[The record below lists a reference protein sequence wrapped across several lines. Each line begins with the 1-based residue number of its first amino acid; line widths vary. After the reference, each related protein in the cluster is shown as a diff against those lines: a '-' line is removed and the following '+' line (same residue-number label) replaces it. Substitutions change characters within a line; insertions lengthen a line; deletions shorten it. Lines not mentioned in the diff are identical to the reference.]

1 MATRGAGSAGEAA
14 ARRGVGDDVPRL
26 TAVEPIGEE
35 LAESEA
41 RFRAMLQYTADVVV
55 VRGLEGEVRYISPSV
70 KDVLGYTPE
79 ELAELTLLELV
90 HAEDHDRVL
99 QTAARLAER
108 PGAWEDIQY
117 RVRHRDGSWRWF
129 RSRMANLFDDPA
141 VGGIITCSWD
151 ETERRHALDL
161 GARSEEALRAVVE
174 SSPLG
179 IFAVS
184 PDGATRLWNHAC
196 EQIFGWTESEVR
208 GQPLPFVTVSDQQ
221 RLAQTR
227 RRYAA
232 GESIESSDI
241 LALRKDGAEVYVNIS
256 SAPVR
261 APDGTVSTVMGVV
274 ADVTDRKRAVE
285 ALTASEE
292 RFRALV
298 QHSAELVVVWNGEGE
313 LTYVSPSAERFG
325 DYHVG
330 DVTGSKDP
338 PLVHPDDRDGM
349 LEVFAD
355 LRERPGGVSAPFLVR
370 MRNTEDEYRWLEVL
384 ATNLLDDPAVQ
395 GMVLNARDVTERVEA
410 EAALHKTD
418 ERFRALVQN
427 SSDMVV
433 VLDPAGA
440 ISYTSP
446 SLERVLEHP
455 DGSLIGRSA
464 FELVHPHDRESATEA
479 LARAFSDPDWYDI
492 VEVRVAHADGS
503 WRDVELVGSNLLDD
517 PAVGGLV
524 VNARDVTDRRQ
535 AEEALHRTDERF
547 RALAQNASDMITVLD
562 PEGRTLYA
570 SPSAA
575 RVMGY
580 PDGWG
585 LGDEH
590 FDLVHPDDLDEVAR
604 VFAEAAKAPGPG
616 PTTQVRVR
624 AADGSWRWIETVTN
638 NLIDEPAVG
647 GIVVTAR
654 DVTEQRAA
662 EEAVRESE
670 ERFRALVQH
679 ASDVIAVLD
688 GDGTLRYASPSV
700 QRLFGFPYGRWFGH
714 SALDLVHPDD
724 VPMAMEA
731 LAEAAAQPGAEA
743 HLELR
748 LAHADGSW
756 RNVEIIGSNHLED
769 PAVAGLVLNIRDV
782 TERTR
787 AEEARRESEQ
797 RYRAIVE
804 DQTELICRYQGD
816 GTLTFVND
824 AYARYFGG
832 TVEELVGVNWLEL
845 LPDEGRAKAEAMLA
859 GLDAEHPV
867 RVHEQHVV
875 IPDGRTRWQ
884 QWTNRLVLDDNGD
897 IGEYQAVGRDVTE
910 KWTAEALVVEQARIL
925 ELIAQ
930 GAALDDILTDVC
942 RVVENHAPGATCS
955 VLLLDEGGTVLRH
968 GAAPSLPQSYLDGLA
983 DGVEVGPNAGSCGT
997 AAHRADR
1004 VVVTDIM
1011 SDPLW
1016 DDFRELAM
1024 SHDLRACWSTPVTSS
1039 ADGRVLGTFAIYYRE
1054 PRAPSAEHVQLVD
1067 LMVHLTTIAI
1077 ERKANESRLAYQAHH
1092 DPLTGLPNRMLFL
1105 EFLVL
1110 ALARSRRV
1118 HSRVAVL
1125 FLDLDRFKFVND
1137 SLGHD
1142 AGDELLVALGD
1153 RLRSA
1158 LRPGDTVARFGG
1170 DEFVVLCEDLA
1181 GREARRQAVD
1191 VADRLLDVICP
1202 PFQTDAG
1209 DQFLSASIGIAIAK
1223 NGDERP
1229 EELLRDSDA
1238 AMYRAKERGKGRWEV
1253 FDDAMRAS
1261 ALERL
1266 EIENAL
1272 HRAVDRR
1279 EFRVV
1284 YQPVVALSDRRC
1296 VGAEALVRWQHPTRG
1311 LLPPGEFVDLAEE
1324 SGLIVPV
1331 GKWVLEE
1338 ACDQAAKWETEG
1350 DIGDFVVSVNLSAR
1364 QLAHSDT
1371 PAYVAAALAQS
1382 GIDPA
1387 RLSLEITESVLMD
1400 DAESTMGAI
1409 TALRNLGVGFSID
1422 DFGTGYSSLGYLK
1435 RFPVDS
1441 VKVDRSFVSGLGS
1454 NPEDTAIVAAV
1465 VSLGHALGLTVV
1477 AEGVETERQLEE
1489 LVALGCDTAQGF
1501 YFAEPQ
1507 APTDM
1512 NGIRPGA
1519 LVP

>member
-1 MATRGAGSAGEAA
+1 MATKGAGSTGDAA
-14 ARRGVGDDVPRL
+14 ARRLDEDARPL
-26 TAVEPIGEE
+26 TILKSVDEE
-35 LAESEA
+35 LVESEA
-41 RFRAMLQYTADVVV
+41 RFRAMLQYAADVVL
-55 VRGLEGEVRYISPSV
+55 VRDAAGAVKYISPSV

-79 ELAELTLLELV
+79 ELAELTLLEFV
-90 HAEDHDRVL
+90 HPDDHERVL
-99 QTAARLAER
+99 EAGAGLLDR
-108 PGAWEDIQY
+108 PGGWEDVQY
-117 RVRHRDGSWRWF
+117 RVRHRDGTWRWF
-129 RSRMANLFDDPA
+129 ESRMANLLDDPA

-151 ETERRHALDL
+151 ETERRHALDR
-161 GARSEEALRAVVE
+161 GARSEETLRAVVE

-184 PDGATRLWNHAC
+184 PDGATRLWNRAL
-196 EQIFGWTESEVR
+196 ERMFGWTAEEIV
-208 GQPLPFVTVSDQQ
+208 GKPLPLVEAVGADEVAGF
-221 RLAQTR
+221 R
-227 RRYAA
+227 RQFAA
-232 GESIESSDI
+232 GEHVENPQ
-241 LALRKDGAEVYVNIS
+241 ARVHHKDGDERIVSIAA
-256 SAPVR
+256 APVHD
-261 APDGTVSTVMGVV
+261 ADGQVTSVMGVV
-274 ADVTDRKRAVE
+274 TDVTEQRRAEE
-285 ALTASEE
+285 ALRASEE

-298 QHSAELVVVWNGEGE
+298 QHSAEMVVVWNEDGE

-330 DVTGSKDP
+330 DVTGTKDP
-338 PLVHPDDRDGM
+338 PLIHPDDRERM
-349 LEVFAD
+349 LKVFAD
-355 LRERPGGVSAPFLVR
+355 LLVPGKVSAPFQVR
-370 MRNTEDEYRWLEVL
+370 MRNTEGEYRWLEVL

-410 EAALHKTD
+410 ERALRESD

-433 VLDPAGA
+433 VLDPAA
-440 ISYTSP
+440 IISYTSP
-446 SLERVLEHP
+446 SLERVLAHP

-464 FELVHPHDRESATEA
+464 FELVHPDDREFATDA
-479 LARAFSDPDWYDI
+479 FARAFTDPDWYDI
-492 VEVRVAHADGS
+492 VEIRVAHADSS
-503 WRDVELVGSNLLDD
+503 WRHVELVGSNLLDD

-524 VNARDVTDRRQ
+524 INARDVTDRLQ

-547 RALAQNASDMITVLD
+547 RALAQNAQDMITVLD

-585 LGDEH
+585 MDDGH

-604 VFAEAAKAPGPG
+604 VFAEAVKTPGPG
-616 PTTQVRVR
+616 PKTHARVR
-624 AADGSWRWIETVTN
+624 AADGSWRWLETVTN
-638 NLIDEPAVG
+638 NLIDDPAVG

-662 EEAVRESE
+662 EEALRESE

-688 GDGTLRYASPSV
+688 LDGTLQYASPSAE
-700 QRLFGFPYGRWFGH
+700 QLLGFRHGTWFGS
-714 SALDLVHPDD
+714 SALDLIHPDD
-724 VPMAMEA
+724 QAR
-731 LAEAAAQPGAEA
+731 AAAALLETAAEPDA
-743 HLELR
+743 QVKLELR
-748 LAHADGSW
+748 ASHADGTW
-756 RNVEIIGSNHLED
+756 RHVEIMGSNHLAD
-769 PAVAGLVLNIRDV
+769 PAVEGLVLNIRDV
-782 TERTR
+782 TERNR
-787 AEEARRESEQ
+787 ADEALRRSEE

-804 DQTELICRYQGD
+804 DQTELICRYQAD

-824 AYARYFGG
+824 AYARYFGS
-832 TVEELVGVNWLEL
+832 EADELVGSNWLAR
-845 LPDEGRAKAEAMLA
+845 LPEDTRAGAERHLA
-859 GLDAEHPV
+859 GLSPENPYVTHEHS
-867 RVHEQHVV
+867 VV
-875 IPDGRTRWQ
+875 MPDGRLRWQ
-884 QWTNRLVLDDNGD
+884 QWTDRLVLDEVGD
-897 IGEYQAVGRDVTE
+897 TVEYQAVGRDITE
-910 KWTAEALVVEQARIL
+910 KRTAEALVLEQARIL

-930 GAALDDILTDVC
+930 GASLDDILTDVC

-955 VLLLDEGGTVLRH
+955 VLLLDEGATTLRH
-968 GAAPSLPQSYLDGLA
+968 GAAPSLPQTYLDGLA
-983 DGVEVGPNAGSCGT
+983 DGVPVEPKAGSCGT
-997 AAHRADR
+997 AAHRAER
-1004 VVVTDIM
+1004 VVVTDIAT
-1011 SDPLW
+1011 DPLW
-1016 DDFRELAM
+1016 DDFRDLGL
-1024 SHDLRACWSTPVTSS
+1024 SHGLRACWSTPIISS
-1039 ADGRVLGTFAIYYRE
+1039 GDDRVLGTFAIYYGE
-1054 PRAPSAEHVQLVD
+1054 PRSPSSEHVQLVD

-1077 ERKANESRLAYQAHH
+1077 ERKAYESRLAYQAHH

-1118 HSRVAVL
+1118 HSRVGVL

-1142 AGDELLVALGD
+1142 AGDELLVALGH
-1153 RLRSA
+1153 RLRTA

-1170 DEFVVLCEDLA
+1170 DEFVVLCEDLS
-1181 GREARRQAVD
+1181 GREARREAVD
-1191 VADRLLDVICP
+1191 VADRLLEVIRQ
-1202 PFQTDAG
+1202 PFPING
-1209 DQFLSASIGIAIAK
+1209 NDQFLSASIGIAIAV

-1229 EELLRDSDA
+1229 DELLRDADA

-1253 FDDAMRAS
+1253 FDDAMRTS

-1266 EIENAL
+1266 EIDNAL
-1272 HRAVDRR
+1272 HQAVERR

-1284 YQPVVALSDRRC
+1284 YQPLVALDDRRC

-1311 LLPPGEFVDLAEE
+1311 LLAPGEFVDLAEE

-1331 GKWVLEE
+1331 GAWVLEE
-1338 ACDQAAKWETEG
+1338 ACRQAAEWQAADG
-1350 DIGDFVVSVNLSAR
+1350 VDDFVISVNLSAR
-1364 QLAHSDT
+1364 QLSHADT
-1371 PAYVAAALAQS
+1371 PAYVAAALTAS
-1382 GIDPA
+1382 GIDPSK
-1387 RLSLEITESVLMD
+1387 LSLEITESVLMD

-1409 TALRNLGVGFSID
+1409 TALRDLGVGFSID

-1441 VKVDRSFVSGLGS
+1441 VKIDRSFVSGLGS
-1454 NPEDTAIVAAV
+1454 NPEDSAIVAAV

-1507 APTDM
+1507 AAADM

-1519 LVP
+1519 LVHR